1 MPVSHV
7 GMLEISLFS
16 WWPAWSLSCLL
27 QTHHGSWSHE
37 TTPFQVAKK
46 RNARQ
51 IDGRLDQRELMIG
64 PNLQCLREGSCEFES
79 CSFDV
84 FLMVVASSLLLI
96 CPNRTR
102 YANGI
107 CELAGVLLGQ
117 LSFSMSHR
125 VSGKLPKSLP
135 LSSVRE
141 VGKDTLERQNSYLP
155 RSSMADLCAGWR

>member
-1 MPVSHV
+1 
-7 GMLEISLFS
+7 
-16 WWPAWSLSCLL
+16 
-27 QTHHGSWSHE
+27 
-37 TTPFQVAKK
+37 
-46 RNARQ
+46 
-51 IDGRLDQRELMIG
+51 
-64 PNLQCLREGSCEFES
+64 
-79 CSFDV
+79 
-84 FLMVVASSLLLI
+84 MVVASSLLLI

-155 RSSMADLCAGWR
+155 RSSMADLCAG

>member
-1 MPVSHV
+1 
-7 GMLEISLFS
+7 
-16 WWPAWSLSCLL
+16 
-27 QTHHGSWSHE
+27 
-37 TTPFQVAKK
+37 
-46 RNARQ
+46 
-51 IDGRLDQRELMIG
+51 MIG

-79 CSFDV
+79 CSFDI

-155 RSSMADLCAGWR
+155 RSSMADLCAG